1 MERTAARTGLSGLLD
16 RDPATLSGGELRR
29 LAVGCAVI
37 TEPDMLILDE
47 PLASLDASGAVQIEA
62 LIRSLC
68 GAGTGVV
75 LLSQA
80 ADRLAGEATHWTVL
94 DGGTVTAAGTP
105 AQLIGSAE
113 LEHAGVL
120 VPGVFGTGGVRDA
133 GVRGPDVRG
142 PGAAARETA
151 AVELRGVGFGY
162 GQDSRRRGTASQVR
176 VLRDVDFAVRPGE
189 IVAVTGPN
197 GAGKSTLLRHF
208 NGLLRPSEGEV
219 RVCGRSIAG
228 VPVGTVAASVGL
240 LFQHPRDQLFERT
253 VLREAAFGLRQLCG
267 KAGAEGRA
275 RAALAAVG
283 LSAAAEALH
292 PAELPASQQ
301 RLLAL
306 ATVLAREPA
315 VLALDEPTV
324 GLDRHGLERLGK
336 AVDAAAGRGTAVVMV
351 THDLAYARATA
362 HRVLEL
368 DGGSLREI

>member
-1 MERTAARTGLSGLLD
+1 MDL
-16 RDPATLSGGELRR
+16 
-29 LAVGCAVI
+29 
-37 TEPDMLILDE
+37 
-47 PLASLDASGAVQIEA
+47 
-62 LIRSLC
+62 
-68 GAGTGVV
+68 
-75 LLSQA
+75 
-80 ADRLAGEATHWTVL
+80 
-94 DGGTVTAAGTP
+94 
-105 AQLIGSAE
+105 
-113 LEHAGVL
+113 
-120 VPGVFGTGGVRDA
+120 
-133 GVRGPDVRG
+133 
-142 PGAAARETA
+142 
-151 AVELRGVGFGY
+151 
-162 GQDSRRRGTASQVR
+162 
-176 VLRDVDFAVRPGE
+176 AVRPGE
-189 IVAVTGPN
+189 IIAVTGPN

-208 NGLLRPSEGEV
+208 NGLLRPAEGDV

-253 VLREAAFGLRQLCG
+253 VLREAAFGLRQLFG
-267 KAGAEGRA
+267 KADAEGRA

-324 GLDRHGLERLGK
+324 GLDRHGLERLGR